1 MFFWAIMPAA
11 GRGQRM
17 GAAERSKQYLPLAG
31 RHVIEWAI
39 APLLERSECH
49 RVVVALDAND
59 SYFQTLSI
67 ATHPRVKSVPG
78 GRERVDS
85 VRAGLHAIVDE
96 AKDSDWVL
104 VHDAARPCVSAA
116 EIDSLLMTLRDDPV
130 GGLLARPV
138 VDTLKQ
144 SAGERVQ
151 ATVPRS
157 GLWRALTP
165 QMFRYG
171 LLCEAL
177 RRTEGESVTDEA
189 QSIELLGLQP
199 RLILGSE
206 DNLKITYPE
215 DLVRAERVL
224 RSGSRL

>member
-17 GAAERSKQYLPLAG
+17 VSAECAKQYLPLAG
-31 RHVIEWAI
+31 QRVIEWAI
-39 APLLERSECH
+39 APLLHRSECL
-49 RVVVALDAND
+49 RLVIALNAEDQD
-59 SYFQTLSI
+59 FQTLTV
-67 ATHPRVKSVPG
+67 AANPRVQTVRG
-78 GRERVDS
+78 GRERADS
-85 VRAGLHAIVDE
+85 VRAALHAIAAD

-104 VHDAARPCVSAA
+104 VHDAARPCVSAV
-116 EIDSLLMTLRDDPV
+116 EIESLLATLRDDPV
-130 GGLLARPV
+130 GGLLALPV

-144 SAGERVQ
+144 SEGDRVQ
-151 ATVPRS
+151 ATVPRA

-165 QMFRYG
+165 QLFRYG

-177 RRTEGESVTDEA
+177 RRTEGQIVTDEA
-189 QSIELLGLQP
+189 QAIESLGLQP
-199 RLILGSE
+199 RLVLGGE

-215 DLVRAERVL
+215 DLLRAERVL